1 MIDPSATSRYG
12 SPRLVSNGFRHRR
25 KVVYQR
31 VGHRRFSL
39 IFFFVVVLGRS
50 PRLWAQVSFTP
61 DIEGYAELAWGI
73 ASEDGS
79 AGNLKHGFKT
89 TTDFKIVFPIV
100 AKKDFKYRGE
110 GNVYAEINVK
120 ALKLS
125 LESNGGAKFDTK
137 GSAKT
142 IEATLHCYGAY
153 LTIGKNPDFKSTFA
167 VLWEPWTAN
176 GDYKSKG
183 DKPVYEPGFEG
194 AGGKL
199 GYKQTDIAGTGLT
212 FDIAFKFASNT
223 DWEGKSNTG
232 AARAGRNHSKYGL
245 GGDILFG
252 WERTREDGVQEY
264 IKVELTG
271 NSTLS
276 SGYAQA
282 AGAAA
287 AAAVNNDILWDV
299 GAKVSMKLWG
309 LCALA
314 ATDVGHK
321 KNGANGDVGADALL
335 TLGYRWFSAGG
346 YFASK
351 ASNVFQGVFLNMDM
365 QTHDCAAYIK
375 LETKGSD
382 PDTSFLEGLDLGV
395 DVRTYMPVH
404 AQARV
409 DINFPVYGKV
419 WGSYRHDMGEYG
431 WVKVYANLYGGTN
444 KKNDAAPG
452 AAPAPATKWKAE
464 YCGYYECGV
473 VVSPLEKVEIRL
485 SWEQGKLQE
494 NSNVVIE
501 KNVTERWQFVGACRL
516 IW

>member
-39 IFFFVVVLGRS
+39 IFFFVVVLLRS

-61 DIEGYAELAWGI
+61 DIEGYAELAVGI

-125 LESNGGAKFDTK
+125 LESNGGGAKFDTK

-223 DWEGKSNTG
+223 DWEGKDSKG
-232 AARAGRNHSKYGL
+232 VVPAGVTPSKYGL

-252 WERTREDGVQEY
+252 WARTREDGVQEY

-276 SGYAQA
+276 GDYAPA
-282 AGAAA
+282 PA
-287 AAAVNNDILWDV
+287 NDILWDV

-321 KNGANGDVGADALL
+321 KENAAQGNGVGADALL

-346 YFASK
+346 YFASQ
-351 ASNVFQGVFLNMDM
+351 ASNVFQGVFLTTPM
-365 QTHDCAAYIK
+365 QKDDCAAYIK

-404 AQARV
+404 ARARAV
-409 DINFPVYGKV
+409 APAINFPVYGKV

-444 KKNDAAPG
+444 KQAAPG
-452 AAPAPATKWKAE
+452 TKWKAG

>member
-1 MIDPSATSRYG
+1 M
-12 SPRLVSNGFRHRR
+12 
-25 KVVYQR
+25 VYQR
-31 VGHRRFSL
+31 VGYRRIPL
-39 IFFFVVVLGRS
+39 IFLFVVVLVV
-50 PRLWAQVSFTP
+50 PPQLWAQVSFTP

-79 AGNLKHGFKT
+79 AGALKHGFKT

-110 GNVYAEINVK
+110 GNVYAEINVE

-125 LESNGGAKFDTK
+125 LESNGGAKFETK
-137 GSAKT
+137 GSVKT

-176 GDYKSKG
+176 GDYKSRG

-199 GYKQTDIAGTGLT
+199 GYKQTDIGGTGLT

-223 DWEGKSNTG
+223 DWEGKDSKG
-232 AARAGRNHSKYGL
+232 VVRAGANHSKYGL

-252 WERTREDGVQEY
+252 WERTREDGGTEY

-276 SGYAQA
+276 GDYALPRA
-282 AGAAA
+282 P
-287 AAAVNNDILWDV
+287 DILWDV

-309 LCALA
+309 MCALV

-321 KNGANGDVGADALL
+321 RNVRAQAQAADALL

-351 ASNVFQGVFLNMDM
+351 ASNVFKDVFLARNMDM
-365 QTHDCAAYIK
+365 QTHDCATYIK
-375 LETKGSD
+375 LETKSGD
-382 PDTSFLEGLDLGV
+382 PYTHLLTGLNAGV
-395 DVRTYMPVH
+395 EARVYMPVH
-404 AQARV
+404 YKVLTGPQAAAGV

-419 WGSYRHDMGEYG
+419 WGSYCHDMGEYG

-444 KKNDAAPG
+444 KKAAA
-452 AAPAPATKWKAE
+452 AAPAPGTKWSKG

-473 VVSPLEKVEIRL
+473 VVSPLEKVEVRL

>member
-73 ASEDGS
+73 ASDGG
-79 AGNLKHGFKT
+79 AQPLKHGFKT

-232 AARAGRNHSKYGL
+232 APAAGVTPSKYGL

-276 SGYAQA
+276 GDYAR
-282 AGAAA
+282 AAA
-287 AAAVNNDILWDV
+287 AAAAAADDILWDV

-321 KNGANGDVGADALL
+321 KENAANVNGTVGADALL

-351 ASNVFQGVFLNMDM
+351 ASNVFEGVFLARNIAMRE
-365 QTHDCAAYIK
+365 HDCAAYIK

-382 PDTSFLEGLDLGV
+382 PDTSFPEGLDLGV

-404 AQARV
+404 WKALPAAAA
-409 DINFPVYGKV
+409 IYFPVYGKV

-444 KKNDAAPG
+444 KKNDAAP
-452 AAPAPATKWKAE
+452 TKWSKE

-501 KNVTERWQFVGACRL
+501 KNVTERCQFVGACRL

>member
-73 ASEDGS
+73 ASEKNGG
-79 AGNLKHGFKT
+79 AIKHGFKT

-223 DWEGKSNTG
+223 DWEGKPNG
-232 AARAGRNHSKYGL
+232 NVPAGVTPSKYGL

-276 SGYAQA
+276 GDYAQPPA
-282 AGAAA
+282 
-287 AAAVNNDILWDV
+287 NILWDV

-314 ATDVGHK
+314 ATDVGRK
-321 KNGANGDVGADALL
+321 KDGAQGTVGADALL

-351 ASNVFQGVFLNMDM
+351 ASNVFQGVFLTNAM
-365 QTHDCAAYIK
+365 TAHDCAAYIK

-404 AQARV
+404 YKVLKAPAAAN
-409 DINFPVYGKV
+409 INFPVYGKV

-444 KKNDAAPG
+444 KKNDAAP
-452 AAPAPATKWKAE
+452 AAVPGTKWKAG

>member
-73 ASEDGS
+73 ASETGG
-79 AGNLKHGFKT
+79 AQPLKHGFKT

-223 DWEGKSNTG
+223 DWEGKDSQG
-232 AARAGRNHSKYGL
+232 KAPAGTPSKYGL

-276 SGYAQA
+276 GDYALPPA
-282 AGAAA
+282 
-287 AAAVNNDILWDV
+287 NILWDV

-321 KNGANGDVGADALL
+321 KNAAPDGIGADALL

-351 ASNVFQGVFLNMDM
+351 ASNVFKDVFLTTPM

-395 DVRTYMPVH
+395 DVRTYMPVYYF
-404 AQARV
+404 AARAGA

-444 KKNDAAPG
+444 KKATP
-452 AAPAPATKWKAE
+452 PAPATKWKAE

>member
-73 ASEDGS
+73 ASETGG
-79 AGNLKHGFKT
+79 AGALKHGFKT

-223 DWEGKSNTG
+223 DWEGKDSKGVVQAG
-232 AARAGRNHSKYGL
+232 ANHSKYGL

-276 SGYAQA
+276 SDYAQPPA
-282 AGAAA
+282 
-287 AAAVNNDILWDV
+287 NILWDV

-314 ATDVGHK
+314 ATDVGRK
-321 KNGANGDVGADALL
+321 KDGAQGTVGADALL

-351 ASNVFQGVFLNMDM
+351 ASNVFQGVFLTTPMR
-365 QTHDCAAYIK
+365 THDCAAYIK

-395 DVRTYMPVH
+395 DVRTYMPVYYFA
-404 AQARV
+404 AQPPA
-409 DINFPVYGKV
+409 DIHFPVYGKV
-419 WGSYRHDMGEYG
+419 WGSYRHDMGEHG

-444 KKNDAAPG
+444 KKAAPG
-452 AAPAPATKWKAE
+452 TKWKAG

>member
-1 MIDPSATSRYG
+1 M
-12 SPRLVSNGFRHRR
+12 
-25 KVVYQR
+25 VYQR
-31 VGHRRFSL
+31 VGYRRIPL
-39 IFFFVVVLGRS
+39 IFLFVVVLVV
-50 PRLWAQVSFTP
+50 PPQLWAQVSFTP

-79 AGNLKHGFKT
+79 AGALKHGFKT

-110 GNVYAEINVK
+110 GNVYAEINVE

-125 LESNGGAKFDTK
+125 LESNGGAKFETK
-137 GSAKT
+137 GSVKT

-176 GDYKSKG
+176 GDYKSRG

-199 GYKQTDIAGTGLT
+199 GYKQTDIGGTGLT

-223 DWEGKSNTG
+223 DWEGKDSQGKAPAG
-232 AARAGRNHSKYGL
+232 ANHSKYGL

-252 WERTREDGVQEY
+252 WERTREDGGTEY

-271 NSTLS
+271 DSTLS
-276 SGYAQA
+276 GDYALPRA
-282 AGAAA
+282 P
-287 AAAVNNDILWDV
+287 DILWDV

-309 LCALA
+309 MCALV

-321 KNGANGDVGADALL
+321 RNARAAAPAADALL

-351 ASNVFQGVFLNMDM
+351 ASNVFKDVFLARNMDM
-365 QTHDCAAYIK
+365 QTHDCATYIK
-375 LETKGSD
+375 LETKSGD
-382 PDTSFLEGLDLGV
+382 PYTHLLTGLNAGV
-395 DVRTYMPVH
+395 EARVYMPVH
-404 AQARV
+404 YKVLTGPQAQAAAGV

-419 WGSYRHDMGEYG
+419 WGSYCHDMGEYG

-444 KKNDAAPG
+444 KKAAA
-452 AAPAPATKWKAE
+452 AAPAPGTKWSKE

-473 VVSPLEKVEIRL
+473 VVSPLEKVEVRL

>member
-73 ASEDGS
+73 ASDGG
-79 AGNLKHGFKT
+79 AIKHGFKT

-223 DWEGKSNTG
+223 DWEGKPNG
-232 AARAGRNHSKYGL
+232 NVPAGTPSKYGL

-282 AGAAA
+282 AGA
-287 AAAVNNDILWDV
+287 NILWDV

-314 ATDVGHK
+314 ATDMGHK
-321 KNGANGDVGADALL
+321 KNGAQGTVGADALL

-346 YFASK
+346 YFASQ
-351 ASNVFQGVFLNMDM
+351 ASNVFQGVFLTNNML
-365 QTHDCAAYIK
+365 QHDCAAYIK

-395 DVRTYMPVH
+395 DVRTYMPVYYFAAR
-404 AQARV
+404 AQPPAN
-409 DINFPVYGKV
+409 INFPVYGKV

-452 AAPAPATKWKAE
+452 AVPPAAAVPATKWKAE

>member
-73 ASEDGS
+73 ASDGG
-79 AGNLKHGFKT
+79 ALKHGFKT

-223 DWEGKSNTG
+223 DWEGKDSKGVVQAG
-232 AARAGRNHSKYGL
+232 ANHSKYGL

-276 SGYAQA
+276 SGYATA
-282 AGAAA
+282 PA
-287 AAAVNNDILWDV
+287 NNAILWDV

-321 KNGANGDVGADALL
+321 KENAANGDIGADALL

-351 ASNVFQGVFLNMDM
+351 ASNVFGGVFLTNNM
-365 QTHDCAAYIK
+365 TAHDCAAYIK

-395 DVRTYMPVH
+395 DVRTYMPVYYF
-404 AQARV
+404 AARAGAAV
-409 DINFPVYGKV
+409 PAAADDINFPVYGKV

-444 KKNDAAPG
+444 KQA
-452 AAPAPATKWKAE
+452 APATKWKAE

>member
-1 MIDPSATSRYG
+1 M
-12 SPRLVSNGFRHRR
+12 
-25 KVVYQR
+25 YQR

-73 ASEDGS
+73 ASDGG
-79 AGNLKHGFKT
+79 ALKHGFKT

-223 DWEGKSNTG
+223 DWEGKDSKGNVP
-232 AARAGRNHSKYGL
+232 AGVTPSKYGL

-276 SGYAQA
+276 SDYAQA
-282 AGAAA
+282 RALAA
-287 AAAVNNDILWDV
+287 

-321 KNGANGDVGADALL
+321 KNGAQGTVGADALL

-346 YFASK
+346 YFASQ
-351 ASNVFQGVFLNMDM
+351 ASNVFGGVFLNMAM
-365 QTHDCAAYIK
+365 REHDCAAYIK

-404 AQARV
+404 YKVLKALPRA
-409 DINFPVYGKV
+409 DIHFPVYGKV

-444 KKNDAAPG
+444 KKATPPA
-452 AAPAPATKWKAE
+452 APATKWSKE

-516 IW
+516 IWRSEEH

>member
-223 DWEGKSNTG
+223 DWEGKPNG
-232 AARAGRNHSKYGL
+232 NVPAGVTPSKYGL

-276 SGYAQA
+276 SGYAA
-282 AGAAA
+282 APAQPPA
-287 AAAVNNDILWDV
+287 NILWDV

-314 ATDVGHK
+314 ATDMGHK
-321 KNGANGDVGADALL
+321 KNGANGDIGADALL

-351 ASNVFQGVFLNMDM
+351 ASNVFQGVFLTTPML
-365 QTHDCAAYIK
+365 QHDCAAYIK

-404 AQARV
+404 YKVLKALARAV
-409 DINFPVYGKV
+409 PPANINFPVYGKV

-444 KKNDAAPG
+444 KKATP
-452 AAPAPATKWKAE
+452 PAPATKWKAE

>member
-223 DWEGKSNTG
+223 DWEGKDSKG
-232 AARAGRNHSKYGL
+232 APAAGANHSKYGL

-276 SGYAQA
+276 GGYAPAQPPA
-282 AGAAA
+282 
-287 AAAVNNDILWDV
+287 DILWDV

-321 KNGANGDVGADALL
+321 KENAAPDGIGADALL

-351 ASNVFQGVFLNMDM
+351 ASNVFQGVFLTTPM
-365 QTHDCAAYIK
+365 QKDDCAAYIK

-395 DVRTYMPVH
+395 DVRTYMPVYYF
-404 AQARV
+404 AAAAGAGV

-444 KKNDAAPG
+444 KKNDA
-452 AAPAPATKWKAE
+452 APATKWKAE